1 MAAACG
7 MLAPASHLSPL
18 PSVTRKNMRL
28 VERLRLCYRMPVFVV
43 FTLLFWAGF
52 EFTVVCLR
60 RKRIDAVNRWVPRWA
75 KFNLKVFG
83 VQLEAHGKYL
93 DDGQPYP
100 SREPGESS
108 KAGRIFIAN
117 HRSGMDIPVL
127 FAVAETHVISKHE
140 VATWP
145 ILGRSA
151 TRIGTLF
158 VDRQSRRSG
167 AAVLREVDKV
177 LKRGE
182 GIAMFPEGTAH
193 VGDQVHEFQQGAFNA
208 ARRAGAEIVPL
219 GIAYGDDTAYFAGQ
233 PFLKHMKRIACLKT
247 LRVAV
252 EVGEPMKFDEDS
264 SVVPKDVAR
273 ERVQML
279 VHQARA
285 RLDA

>member
-1 MAAACG
+1 
-7 MLAPASHLSPL
+7 
-18 PSVTRKNMRL
+18 MRL
-28 VERLRLCYRMPVFVV
+28 VERLRLIYRMSVFVIST
-43 FTLLFWAGF
+43 FTLWLGF

-83 VQLEAHGKYL
+83 VQLETHGKHL

-100 SREPGESS
+100 SRDAGSS
-108 KAGRIFIAN
+108 ETGSIGRIFIAN

-127 FAVAETHVISKHE
+127 FAVAETHVISRHD
-140 VATWP
+140 VANWP

-151 TRIGTLF
+151 RRIGTLF
-158 VDRQSRRSG
+158 VDRKSRRSG
-167 AAVLREVDKV
+167 ALVLREVDKN

-193 VGDQVHEFQQGAFNA
+193 VGDEVHEFQQGAFNA
-208 ARRAGAEIVPL
+208 ARRASAEIIPF
-219 GIAYGDDTAYFAGQ
+219 GIAYSDPTAYFAGQ

-252 EVGEPMKFDEDS
+252 EVGEPLKFDEDS
-264 SVVPKDVAR
+264 SVELKEHAR
-273 ERVQML
+273 QRVQEL
-279 VHQARA
+279 VNRARA
-285 RLDA
+285 KLDA